1 MSAPVSSAEVVE
13 VAPPVRFAR
22 TRVVLAGLVVVGVL
36 VSLFANCARTLTN
49 TDTYFH
55 LRFGQEFLDGW
66 SLSHPGSV
74 STFATRDWVPTQ
86 WLSEIAMAR
95 TEDWF
100 GLAGVAWLSG
110 FLEIALFLALYVV
123 CRDRAEPL
131 VAAAVTATALFA
143 MQNGLSMRPQVV
155 SYLLVAV
162 VVGAWLR
169 TRRDG
174 RVRWWLIPLVWLWAM
189 LHGMWPV
196 ALVIGGVA
204 VVGLALDRAP
214 RGLLLRAAA
223 VPVASAVVAA
233 LTPVGPR
240 LYTEVAAV
248 GSRSAYFA
256 EWGSPDWTSGYAAAV
271 GALFAVTV
279 LAMWR
284 RRHNDWTEILLVAL
298 AAAFAIY
305 SQRTVPVAAA
315 MIAPL
320 AAAPLQDLLGRRT
333 PVVRGERLVV
343 AGGAAGRAGGPRRG
357 RARTRRPT
365 HRSRRPGWT
374 RRCARCRRAPR
385 CSTTGTQGGYFMWRH
400 PQLDLMMHGYGD
412 TFTTDELRR
421 NVALIMVD
429 PGWDASLRESG
440 ARIALLRP
448 WSRLGTQLTAQEG
461 WQVVH
466 QSGGLR
472 AAPRTGV
479 VEVGGPGGGAG
490 VRLSRLTPPPS
501 VRARRRQRP
510 CRRPLPHAPAPG
522 AAPPRPAPR
531 ERRRPRGPRPR

>member
-22 TRVVLAGLVVVGVL
+22 TRVVLAGLVVVGIL

-66 SLSHPGSV
+66 SLRHPGSV

-86 WLSEIAMAR
+86 WLSEIVMAR

-110 FLEIALFLALYVV
+110 FLEILLFVALYVV

-169 TRRDG
+169 TRHDG
-174 RVRWWLIPLVWLWAM
+174 RVRWWLVPLVWLWAM

-196 ALVIGGVA
+196 ALVIGAVA

-214 RGLLLRAAA
+214 RGLVMRAAA

-248 GSRSAYFA
+248 GSRSSYFA
-256 EWGSPDWTSGYAAAV
+256 EWGSPDWTSGYAVAV
-271 GALFAVTV
+271 GALFALTV
-279 LAMWR
+279 VAMWR

-298 AAAFAIY
+298 AAGVRGLLAADRPGRGRDARPAR
-305 SQRTVPVAAA
+305 SGAAA
-315 MIAPL
+315 GPPRPANG
-320 AAAPLQDLLGRRT
+320 GRCDASGSSW
-333 PVVRGERLVV
+333 PGVRRS
-343 AGGAAGRAGGPRRG
+343 RWWPSPWRC
-357 RARTRRPT
+357 RTRRPT
-365 HRSRRPGWT
+365 HRTSRPGWT
-374 RRCARCRRAPR
+374 RRCAHCRPAPR
-385 CSTTGTQGGYFMWRH
+385 CSTTGT
-400 PQLDLMMHGYGD
+400 
-412 TFTTDELRR
+412 
-421 NVALIMVD
+421 
-429 PGWDASLRESG
+429 
-440 ARIALLRP
+440 
-448 WSRLGTQLTAQEG
+448 
-461 WQVVH
+461 
-466 QSGGLR
+466 R
-472 AAPRTGV
+472 AAT
-479 VEVGGPGGGAG
+479 
-490 VRLSRLTPPPS
+490 
-501 VRARRRQRP
+501 
-510 CRRPLPHAPAPG
+510 
-522 AAPPRPAPR
+522 
-531 ERRRPRGPRPR
+531 